1 MRKLHIIIII
11 GISIPVA
18 FFGIMTLIL
27 AVNISEANSNSDR
40 WMVELEP
47 SLNLSDDQLFFQM
60 QDEDIKELH
69 LYRVVTLEHYI
80 ETLEPIINV
89 EFEEGFNLKDR
100 FVFLIDKNSG
110 YSKKQIQEILTDVNG
125 IRDAEYLNDWLL
137 APLRSER

>member
-1 MRKLHIIIII
+1 MRKLHIIII
-11 GISIPVA
+11 GILIPVA

-40 WMVELEP
+40 WMIELEP
-47 SLNLSDDQLFFQM
+47 HLNLSDGQLFFQM
-60 QDEDIKELH
+60 QEEDIKELY
-69 LYRVVTLEHYI
+69 LYRVVTLEHYV
-80 ETLEPIINV
+80 ETLEHIINV

-110 YSKKQIQEILTDVNG
+110 YSKEQIQEIITDANG

-137 APLRSER
+137 APLRSEG